1 MFMAARC
8 QGIFVVIHEFECHG
22 WQVEVGHLG
31 NPMRF
36 NELHQL
42 IGQGLRW
49 QATPYVPFSAVA
61 TIPALFL
68 PSSRQECQEDATDS
82 ARTSQARS
90 SPNRKKISSNI
101 APTTPMHRH
110 ALYRL
115 REIPSPQYCQR
126 ACQRYPLTA

>member
-1 MFMAARC
+1 MA
-8 QGIFVVIHEFECHG
+8 IHEFERHG

-36 NELHQL
+36 NEQHQL

-49 QATPYVPFSAVA
+49 QTTPYVPFLAVA

-68 PSSRQECQEDATDS
+68 PSSRQECEEDATDS

-90 SPNRKKISSNI
+90 SPNQKKTS
-101 APTTPMHRH
+101 
-110 ALYRL
+110 
-115 REIPSPQYCQR
+115 
-126 ACQRYPLTA
+126 